1 MAKRTSFADTLE
13 GRARRAIFWH
23 ALLRWESAAVI
34 ALTLVISA
42 FLALV
47 ALGSAGGFSLLWAL
61 VALGVGLLTE
71 AIIFFSSVTDEEENA
86 RVVAALLRDQYKPK
100 HLRSRKLKAQLNKA
114 LEYQGLIMATVRRIR
129 SEVLRDRLVRA
140 TEPVDDWIEA
150 IYRLST
156 RLDAYEQNQVIK
168 RDLRSV
174 PLAVDNFKKRLA
186 QEDDPAVQATL
197 RNTIADKERQ
207 WEHLSH
213 LQNTM
218 EKAQYQL
225 ESTMAALGTV
235 YAQVQTIDLRGA
247 EKGRAER
254 LRQEIDDQVTQL
266 QDLSE
271 AMDEVYSAG
280 SSGHK

>member
-1 MAKRTSFADTLE
+1 MAKRNSLADTLE
-13 GRARRAIFWH
+13 RRARRAIIWH

-34 ALTLVISA
+34 ALTMVVSA

-47 ALGSAGGFSLLWAL
+47 ALGSRGGFSFLWAL
-61 VALGVGLLTE
+61 IALGVGMLTE
-71 AIIFFSSVTDEEENA
+71 AIIVVSSVTDEEENS

-100 HLRSRKLKAQLNKA
+100 HLRSRKLKEQLNKA
-114 LEYQGLIMATVRRIR
+114 LEYQGLIIAAVQRTR
-129 SEVLRDRLVRA
+129 SEVLRDRLTRA

-150 IYRLST
+150 IYRLAT
-156 RLDAYEQNQVIK
+156 RLDVYEQNQVIK

-174 PLAVDNFKKRLA
+174 PLSIENFNKRLA

-197 RNTIADKERQ
+197 RNTIADKQRQ
-207 WEHLSH
+207 WEHLSD

-235 YAQVQTIDLRGA
+235 YAQLQALDLRAA

-254 LRQEIDDQVTQL
+254 LRQEIDDQVAQL

-271 AMDEVYSAG
+271 AMDEVYAT
-280 SSGHK
+280 H

>member
-13 GRARRAIFWH
+13 RRARRAIYWH

-47 ALGSAGGFSLLWAL
+47 SLGSAGGFSLLWAS
-61 VALGVGLLTE
+61 VALGIGLLTE
-71 AIIFFSSVTDEEENA
+71 AVIFFSSVTDEEENA

-114 LEYQGLIMATVRRIR
+114 LEYQGLIIATVQRIR

-235 YAQVQTIDLRGA
+235 YAQVQAIDLRGA
-247 EKGRAER
+247 EKGRTER

-271 AMDEVYSAG
+271 AMDEVYTA
-280 SSGHK
+280 SG

>member
-1 MAKRTSFADTLE
+1 MAKRTSFSDTLE
-13 GRARRAIFWH
+13 SRARRAIFWH
-23 ALLRWESAAVI
+23 ALFRWESAAVI

-61 VALGVGLLTE
+61 AALGVGLLIE
-71 AIIFFSSVTDEEENA
+71 AVIFFSSVTDEEENA
-86 RVVAALLRDQYKPK
+86 RVVAALLRDQYQPK
-100 HLRSRKLKAQLNKA
+100 NLRSRKLKTQLNKA
-114 LEYQGLIMATVRRIR
+114 LEYQGLITTTVQRTR
-129 SEVLRDRLVRA
+129 SEVLRDRLIRA

-174 PLAVDNFKKRLA
+174 PLAVDDFKKRLA
-186 QEDDPAVQATL
+186 QEDDPTVKATL

-207 WEHLSH
+207 WEHLSD

-218 EKAQYQL
+218 DKAQYQL

-235 YAQVQTIDLRGA
+235 YAQVQAIDLRGA

-271 AMDEVYSAG
+271 AMDEVYTA
-280 SSGHK
+280 SS